1 MTDVNNTP
9 YQVHK
14 EYIKSYIKNRYN
26 TDETFRAK
34 VIEQNRRYKK
44 KRLETD
50 DDYRQKCLEQ
60 GRERNRRYRIRQ
72 IQKKLEEVKQLIE
85 NSETIEDKIKN
96 VLLLGKYQKYLD
108 EKE

>member
-1 MTDVNNTP
+1 MTDVKITP

-14 EYIKSYIKNRYN
+14 EYIKGYIKNRYN
-26 TDETFRAK
+26 TDETFRAR
-34 VIEQNRRYKK
+34 VVEQNRKYKK
-44 KRLETD
+44 KRMETD

-72 IQKKLEEVKQLIE
+72 RQMKIEEVKQNIA
-85 NSETIEDKIKN
+85 NSLTIEDKIKN

-108 EKE
+108 EKQ